1 MKYNKLVRDKIV
13 ERIKEKGE
21 DVTFHI
27 AEDDEYWE
35 KLKDKLKDWTKKII
49 EDKEEVIEILK
60 RSSNMNLVGKET
72 IKLALENDIIDK
84 ESIITIQGIPH
95 CCIFGL

>member
-35 KLKDKLKDWTKKII
+35 KLKDKLV
-49 EDKEEVIEILK
+49 EEVKEFIGAESVDEMADVLEVIDAINKYKNFSKTEIESAQKEKAEKRGKFESRIIL
-60 RSSNMNLVGKET
+60 
-72 IKLALENDIIDK
+72 D
-84 ESIITIQGIPH
+84 ES
-95 CCIFGL
+95 